1 MPTFPFQ
8 VPTGVSVIPFGSGNQ
23 NLGSLAKPFGVLYA
37 NQIVQT
43 GTGGGGGGI
52 TGPASSTNNAI
63 AIWNSTAGASL
74 ADSKWTIASSVLAP
88 TTSGTQYL
96 GSAASNPA
104 QRISSINV
112 TGIQGCKNISHA
124 WACWDQANGTPTI
137 SGTAF
142 NVASLTDGGAGI
154 TTVVFVT
161 AMPDIKY
168 SCAGN
173 SGRADGSF
181 QLLMPN
187 ILFTTGVNC
196 TISDTATLND
206 NKINSLVIHSNP

>member
-43 GTGGGGGGI
+43 GSSGGGI

-63 AIWNSTAGASL
+63 AIWNATNGASL
-74 ADSKWTIASSVLAP
+74 ANSKWTIASSVLSP
-88 TTSGTQYL
+88 TTSGTQYI
-96 GSAASNPA
+96 GSAATSPM
-104 QRISSINV
+104 QTISTINV
-112 TGIQGCKNISHA
+112 TGIQGCKNIAHA
-124 WACWDQANGTPTI
+124 WVVWDQQNGTPTI
-137 SGTAF
+137 SGTAL
-142 NVASLTDGGAGI
+142 NVSSITDQGVGLTSVNFA
-154 TTVVFVT
+154 T

-168 SCAGN
+168 SPAGN
-173 SGRADGSF
+173 SGQADGSF

-187 ILFTTGVNC
+187 ILFTTGVAC
-196 TISDTATLND
+196 TISNTATLND
-206 NKINSLVIHSNP
+206 NKINTLVIHSNP